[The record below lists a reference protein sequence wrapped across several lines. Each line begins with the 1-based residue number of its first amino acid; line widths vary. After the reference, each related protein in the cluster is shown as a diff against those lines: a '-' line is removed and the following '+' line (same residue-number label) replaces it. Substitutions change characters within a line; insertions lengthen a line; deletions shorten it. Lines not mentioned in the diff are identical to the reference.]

1 MESRQTLGSILERV
15 RFMNTKKN
23 TNLGKKIAYSLVI
36 GLSALIILLSA
47 IGVIGVWIVQRPVS
61 ETAVAVLEVV
71 ENSASVLRQSS
82 SRADQTLAALETRTV
97 AIEDASRQISQ
108 NVSDQGLVMTLLPA
122 ERGQELADTA
132 ASVRETYNGIRES
145 IAQVLDLYRS
155 IDRIP
160 FVNLPGLS
168 DDQMENIE
176 SSLAQT
182 QAQVEALRSQ
192 IADLRAGMTGAI
204 DKVQASVNLL
214 TEEIRQARAGLAK
227 LDSQLAALEA
237 LSIRLQATIRGVLTG
252 IALILSLIF
261 AFLIFTQVEVI
272 RLYVGRWRLLENPQT
287 TAPSE
292 NGDQPSEADKVS
304 QESE

>member
-1 MESRQTLGSILERV
+1 
-15 RFMNTKKN
+15 MNTKKN

-252 IALILSLIF
+252 IALTLSLIF

>member
-1 MESRQTLGSILERV
+1 
-15 RFMNTKKN
+15 MNTKKN

-132 ASVRETYNGIRES
+132 ASVRDTYNGIRES

-192 IADLRAGMTGAI
+192 IADLRAGMSGAI

-214 TEEIRQARAGLAK
+214 TEEIRQARAGLAQ

-252 IALILSLIF
+252 IALTLSLIF